1 MSQAQ
6 KLTKRQK
13 NSGKRKLLIPSKET
27 QEKMRPIT
35 SKNRRCSSPVPFP
48 QETVSSPK
56 PPKQLK
62 AKVRLMSFE
71 FAQFGRIEIES

>member
-1 MSQAQ
+1 MGKAR

-35 SKNRRCSSPVPFP
+35 FDDFSGLVRKTIPPSQQPVSA
-48 QETVSSPK
+48 EK
-56 PPKQLK
+56 
-62 AKVRLMSFE
+62 
-71 FAQFGRIEIES
+71 